1 MKKIACILI
10 AFLFIGSSATSEP
23 QGFVYF
29 PPTLIDPCTVTDK
42 ASVLVSEIEELI
54 IERNEI
60 NKEIKDLTEKF
71 IASTDEIIE
80 NADRIKEHIKQR
92 TDTHIQRPNWFNR
105 VILGKEPTIQIN
117 IPKAEKE
124 VEKVEELEVIYNWR

>member
-23 QGFVYF
+23 KGFVYF
-29 PPTLIDPCTVTDK
+29 PPTLVDPCTVTDK
-42 ASVLVSEIEELI
+42 ASVLVSEIEGLI
-54 IERNEI
+54 VERNEI

-71 IASTDEIIE
+71 IASTDEILE

-92 TDTHIQRPNWFNR
+92 SDTFIQRPSWFNR
-105 VILGKEPTIQIN
+105 VILGKEPTIKID
-117 IPKAEKE
+117 IPKSEKE
-124 VEKVEELEVIYNWR
+124 VEELEIIYNNWR